1 MFALGV
7 SWGGLGLGG
16 EKMEDSSDRARN
28 GHQQSETGKASGA
41 NFQALVKARLHY
53 FARRQALA
61 LRLTKSPKREFILHA
76 QFTAA
81 ECK

>member
-28 GHQQSETGKASGA
+28 GHQHQKRKG
-41 NFQALVKARLHY
+41 
-53 FARRQALA
+53 
-61 LRLTKSPKREFILHA
+61 LRGHLSRSR
-76 QFTAA
+76 
-81 ECK
+81 